1 MTKSIL
7 VLVFEGFAFL
17 GALATIIA
25 WLWVISV
32 LME

>member
-1 MTKSIL
+1 MTKNLL
-7 VLVFEGFAFL
+7 VGLFEGFAFL
-17 GALATIIA
+17 GALSTLIA

>member
-1 MTKSIL
+1 MNKSIL
-7 VLVFEGFAFL
+7 VGLFEGLAFL

>member
-7 VLVFEGFAFL
+7 VGLFEGCVLLA
-17 GALATIIA
+17 GASTIIA

>member
-1 MTKSIL
+1 MTKRIL
-7 VLVFEGFAFL
+7 VGVFEGLAFL
-17 GALATIIA
+17 GALSTLIA